1 MRSGELLKL
10 QRETSKAILSH
21 LIYDMEEKES
31 EATVRYEGDSAAYRL
46 WERAVISATEGIDYD
61 NLERIIKYDEIDE
74 YGDEDWNLWYTP
86 KDRRFL
92 YRVLMDTLSPAA
104 KDWTSCDVMPELDNS
119 KPPLFAEQRR
129 LRVGILGT
137 GNIGCDLL
145 IKLLKTNFAEVIV
158 FAGRRHNSP
167 GLELGRRLQVPCTE
181 LGIEYLIDKPD
192 CCDLVFDCTSAA
204 SAISHAATLKTLNI
218 KVVDLTPA
226 KLGVIC
232 VPVINAEVALSHDN
246 INMITCGGQAIL
258 PLLHCIVTE
267 TANVEYVEV
276 VSQIASASAG
286 MSTRANI
293 DNYIHTTE
301 AAIQHFTNVH
311 ACKAVLNLNPAVP
324 EVDMQTT
331 AFLRYSSPSF
341 DIDHLA
347 KALEDR
353 INHIRRVRC
362 LTRFDH
368 DVNIVTGHS
377 LAIEINTCV
386 KFETKRWLA

>member
-1 MRSGELLKL
+1 MFS
-10 QRETSKAILSH
+10 TSTWGLG
-21 LIYDMEEKES
+21 LYLES
-31 EATVRYEGDSAAYRL
+31 LVGKGVCNPPT
-46 WERAVISATEGIDYD
+46 
-61 NLERIIKYDEIDE
+61 
-74 YGDEDWNLWYTP
+74 TP
-86 KDRRFL
+86 Q
-92 YRVLMDTLSPAA
+92 P
-104 KDWTSCDVMPELDNS
+104 
-119 KPPLFAEQRR
+119 EQRR

-145 IKLLKTNFAEVIV
+145 IKLLKTNFAEVTV

-167 GLELGRRLQVPCTE
+167 GLELARRLQVPCTE
-181 LGIEYLIDKPD
+181 LGIKYFIDKPD

-331 AFLRYSSPSF
+331 AFLRYSKPSF
-341 DIDHLA
+341 DIDCLA
-347 KALEDR
+347 KALEER
-353 INHIRRVRC
+353 INHIRRYVESYMLVLPPTLRENVLVLSIKVMGSGDYLPKYAGNLDIINC
-362 LTRFDH
+362 A
-368 DVNIVTGHS
+368 
-377 LAIEINTCV
+377 AIEVARKVATAGAV
-386 KFETKRWLA
+386 TRL